1 MNSISLSIFE
11 PSAVSKSRFNVF
23 LHKTDDLFSVPL
35 SLRVNID
42 EYAEKLANS
51 SFNFFL
57 ETESEDAAHA
67 GLYINKEESKAYL
80 SSIAV
85 LPVFFGKGLGS
96 KLLQEIEC
104 FLKKHNIRLIELEA
118 DLNSKKLR
126 NFYTKAGFKITEDVG
141 KFILLK
147 EL

>member
-1 MNSISLSIFE
+1 MNSFNLSVYK
-11 PSAVSKSRFNVF
+11 PNAVNKLRVNSF
-23 LHKTDDLFSVPL
+23 LHKADYLFSLPL

-57 ETESEDAAHA
+57 EIESKDAAHA